1 MPARPATLAV
11 WLTCYSDS
19 KRTPFLK
26 DFSDNRSKPL
36 NIFFIQLITGGSAL
50 DNSGDPPGIFEHLQM
65 LGNGGLGNGQIFDNI
80 AGDAPR
86 MGYQKLN
93 NFKTDGVAQGLQHA
107 DQTVLFVSR
116 DIQCATCGWNRCFV
130 RCHGF
135 VSVYRNFT
143 VNNIRF
149 GLDLTTPTLIF
160 YGPFF
165 KMN

>member
-1 MPARPATLAV
+1 MPARPATIAV

-26 DFSDNRSKPL
+26 DFSDDRSKPL

-93 NFKTDGVAQGLQHA
+93 NFKTDGVADGLEHA
-107 DQTVLFVSR
+107 DQSLLGLAGNIERTTLGRDSRFCLFHKSIS
-116 DIQCATCGWNRCFV
+116 D
-130 RCHGF
+130 
-135 VSVYRNFT
+135 
-143 VNNIRF
+143 
-149 GLDLTTPTLIF
+149 
-160 YGPFF
+160 
-165 KMN
+165 